1 MRLLP
6 TSLDDLIPEDHRA
19 RELWRWLDSFDL
31 EPFYALILARG
42 SSPGRPSTDPK
53 ILLCLWLF
61 ATSEGIGSA
70 RRIALLCERDLAYR
84 WICGGVSLNHHALSD
99 FRTGFEEELDSLMTE
114 ILGVLMHAKVLTL
127 QRVSQD
133 GVRVRASAGA
143 ASFRRKRTLQR
154 CLEDAEKHVAQVKE
168 QGEDESSS
176 EKQKKARERAAQE
189 RAERIRKALEELP
202 RAREAKTKKKDKAKT
217 RTSTTDPE
225 ARVMKMADGG
235 FRPAYNVQLA
245 VDTESRFIVGVDVTN
260 KGSDYGELRPMY
272 EQIQK
277 RTGRRP
283 REYLVDG
290 GFADHKDITHLT
302 SEGVTVY
309 APVPIPRRKKGE
321 TEEERAERAVQRFL
335 PSPRDPE
342 AVAAWRIRMGTEAA
356 KETYKERA
364 ATVETVNGD
373 LRRHRG
379 LTHIPVRGQAKAR
392 CVALLGALTYNLL
405 RAMKVLSASLG

>member
-31 EPFYALILARG
+31 EPFYAQILARG

-53 ILLCLWLF
+53 ILLCLWVF

-70 RRIALLCERDLAYR
+70 RRIARLCERDLAYR
-84 WICGGVSLNHHALSD
+84 WICGGVSLNYHALSD

-154 CLEDAEKHVAQVKE
+154 CLEEAEKHVAQVKE
-168 QGEDESSS
+168 QGEDESTS

-202 RAREAKTKKKDKAKT
+202 RAREAKTKKK
-217 RTSTTDPE
+217 E
-225 ARVMKMADGG
+225 
-235 FRPAYNVQLA
+235 
-245 VDTESRFIVGVDVTN
+245 I
-260 KGSDYGELRPMY
+260 
-272 EQIQK
+272 
-277 RTGRRP
+277 GRAH
-283 REYLVDG
+283 V
-290 GFADHKDITHLT
+290 
-302 SEGVTVY
+302 
-309 APVPIPRRKKGE
+309 
-321 TEEERAERAVQRFL
+321 
-335 PSPRDPE
+335 
-342 AVAAWRIRMGTEAA
+342 
-356 KETYKERA
+356 
-364 ATVETVNGD
+364 
-373 LRRHRG
+373 
-379 LTHIPVRGQAKAR
+379 
-392 CVALLGALTYNLL
+392 
-405 RAMKVLSASLG
+405 